1 MKNDYQLFCEL
12 LDNIKKSN
20 KKPTLLLHSC
30 CGPCSSYVLEKLL
43 PYFKITIFYYNPNI
57 YPKEEFFKRLDTQKQ
72 LLKELNEDI
81 DLIVKD
87 DDHQVFLDAI
97 KDTEYLKEGSKRC
110 YLCYEFRIKKLSE
123 VASKFNFDY
132 FSTVMSV
139 SPYKNSLWINELG
152 KKYENNSLFLYSN
165 FKKEEGYKKSIIL
178 SKEYHLYRQSW
189 CGCEF
194 SLKEHEEKIQN
205 MKEN

>member
-81 DLIVKD
+81 DLIVED

-123 VASKFNFDY
+123 VASKLNFDY

>member
-1 MKNDYQLFCEL
+1 M
-12 LDNIKKSN
+12 
-20 KKPTLLLHSC
+20 
-30 CGPCSSYVLEKLL
+30 
-43 PYFKITIFYYNPNI
+43 
-57 YPKEEFFKRLDTQKQ
+57 
-72 LLKELNEDI
+72 
-81 DLIVKD
+81 
-87 DDHQVFLDAI
+87 
-97 KDTEYLKEGSKRC
+97 
-110 YLCYEFRIKKLSE
+110 
-123 VASKFNFDY
+123 NFG
-132 FSTVMSV
+132 
-139 SPYKNSLWINELG
+139 G

>member
-81 DLIVKD
+81 DLIVED

-110 YLCYEFRIKKLSE
+110 YLCYELRIKKLSE
-123 VASKFNFDY
+123 VASKLNVDY